1 MENKEEKKL
10 MERKLERE
18 ETNLHLPLHFSLP
31 FLKKKDCSHDENLER
46 DLRQPRS
53 GADEQIARGPAS
65 QRGPWKVTG

>member
-31 FLKKKDCSHDENLER
+31 FLKKKGLFSR
-46 DLRQPRS
+46 
-53 GADEQIARGPAS
+53 
-65 QRGPWKVTG
+65 